1 MKELVYTKDLT
12 VEYLFIG
19 GYSHK
24 NLTISGRIY
33 KETKKSWFKKPKI
46 KYTYTISTP
55 LIEDPFYDGEYG
67 TNPLIEDPFYD
78 GEYGTNR
85 ILKAYSI
92 QMKQHLIDKIQ
103 EFKENEGNDSSR
115 ASKEKEGFREKT
127 KYVYP

>member
-1 MKELVYTKDLT
+1 MKELVYTKDLII
-12 VEYLFIG
+12 EDLFIG

-33 KETKKSWFKKPKI
+33 KEIKKSWFKKPKI
-46 KYTYTISTP
+46 EYTYTISTP

-67 TNPLIEDPFYD
+67 TN
-78 GEYGTNR
+78 R
-85 ILKAYSI
+85 VLKAYSV

>member
-12 VEYLFIG
+12 VEDLFIG
-19 GYSHK
+19 GYNHR

-33 KETKKSWFKKPKI
+33 KKIKKSWFKKPKI
-46 KYTYTISTP
+46 EYTYTISTP

-67 TNPLIEDPFYD
+67 TN
-78 GEYGTNR
+78 R
-85 ILKAYSI
+85 VLKAYSI

-103 EFKENEGNDSSR
+103 EFKENEGNDGDR